1 MHLITEKVSF
11 YYTDC
16 YKCLEFYCVQEF
28 AGACI
33 LKNNLFF
40 QSGLCVKCVELK
52 APAHALG
59 TRGEEPT
66 NFLSFSH

>member
-28 AGACI
+28 
-33 LKNNLFF
+33 
-40 QSGLCVKCVELK
+40 
-52 APAHALG
+52 
-59 TRGEEPT
+59 EPVY
-66 NFLSFSH
+66 